1 MALNQS
7 AQFDLFFEGAA
18 KKADLIS
25 TFDEAAIGT
34 ML

>member
-1 MALNQS
+1 MALNQL

-18 KKADLIS
+18 KKADSIS